1 MNHLPQYLYNKVLN
15 IKTISILLDPTKVMN
30 HYGNG
35 PINGIISNERFFKSI
50 TEVIQ
55 MV

>member
-1 MNHLPQYLYNKVLN
+1 MNYLPQYLYNKVLN
-15 IKTISILLDPTKVMN
+15 KKTISILLDPTKVMN
-30 HYGNG
+30 NYGNG
-35 PINGIISNERFFKSI
+35 PINGIISNKRFFKSI